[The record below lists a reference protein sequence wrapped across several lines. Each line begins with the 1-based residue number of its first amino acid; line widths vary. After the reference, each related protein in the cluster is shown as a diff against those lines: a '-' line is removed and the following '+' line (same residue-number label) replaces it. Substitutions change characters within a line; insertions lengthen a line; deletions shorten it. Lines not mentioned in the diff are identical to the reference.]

1 MSPLSFFFVLSQ
13 IASEEAKFINYTP
26 AGKGTGCPTE
36 GKIRKK
42 SLKKNLSVANS
53 VIGINALKSEVFCII
68 SFFVL
73 KKKRIET
80 QEDAKSASFLFIARV
95 RAPYLS

>member
-1 MSPLSFFFVLSQ
+1 MSHGRQDS
-13 IASEEAKFINYTP
+13 K
-26 AGKGTGCPTE
+26 
-36 GKIRKK
+36 KK

-53 VIGINALKSEVFCII
+53 VIGLNALKSEVFCII
-68 SFFVL
+68 FFL
-73 KKKRIET
+73 FPKKNIET